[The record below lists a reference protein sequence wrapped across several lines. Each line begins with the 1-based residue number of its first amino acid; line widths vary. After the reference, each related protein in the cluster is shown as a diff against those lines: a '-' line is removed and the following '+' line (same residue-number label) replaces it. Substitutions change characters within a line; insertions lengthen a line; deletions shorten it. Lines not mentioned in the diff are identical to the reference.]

1 MRSPFFLTGDRREG
15 VAQCTRFDSSL
26 KREGGKGEAGMFGC
40 AGECI
45 LGSSS
50 CTQQIG
56 AKTDCTALCF
66 PPLGIVMGLCSF

>member
-1 MRSPFFLTGDRREG
+1 MRSPFSLTGDRREG

-40 AGECI
+40 AGDCI

-50 CTQQIG
+50 RTQQIG
-56 AKTDCTALCF
+56 AKTTAQRSVF
-66 PPLGIVMGLCSF
+66 HRWGL